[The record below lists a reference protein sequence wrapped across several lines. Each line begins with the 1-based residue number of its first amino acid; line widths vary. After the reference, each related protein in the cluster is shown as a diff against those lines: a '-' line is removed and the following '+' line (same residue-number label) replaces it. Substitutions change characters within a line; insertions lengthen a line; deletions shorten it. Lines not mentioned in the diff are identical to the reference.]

1 MSETHDTT
9 AEPDDPSELFV
20 EFANATW
27 PTGAELR
34 AWLAGNGIG
43 PERAARTRL
52 DRELPTFHALQELVR
67 AIAKRTDAGAAPSRA
82 QVASLNRVLRDG
94 LHYHELRGRPG
105 SARFSMTQVG
115 DPFDQARS
123 AVAGSLAHFLAEHD
137 QRRLRRCASDSCRWL
152 FVDRSPGGRRRWCDM
167 RVCGNRSKVRRH
179 RQRARRSAASVARRS
194 RAPTLLPLDTLT

>member
-1 MSETHDTT
+1 MSEIHQTP

-27 PTGAELR
+27 PSGTELGT
-34 AWLAGNGIG
+34 WLAASGIG
-43 PERAARTRL
+43 PERAARSRL
-52 DRELPTFHALQELVR
+52 DRELSAFHELQELVR
-67 AIAKRTDAGAAPSRA
+67 AIAKRTDAGAAPTRA
-82 QVASLNRVLRDG
+82 QVAGLNRVLRDG
-94 LHYHELRGRPG
+94 LHYHELRARPG
-105 SARFSMTQVG
+105 SARFGMTPVG

-137 QRRLRRCASDSCRWL
+137 PRRLRRCASDSCRWL

-179 RQRARRSAASVARRS
+179 RQRARRNSGPAAPKS
-194 RAPTLLPLDTLT
+194 RAARPPISTG